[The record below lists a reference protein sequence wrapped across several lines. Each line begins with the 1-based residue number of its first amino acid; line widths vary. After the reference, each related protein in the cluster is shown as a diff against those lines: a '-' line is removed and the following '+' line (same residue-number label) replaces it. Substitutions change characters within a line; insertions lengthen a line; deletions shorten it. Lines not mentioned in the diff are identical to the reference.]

1 MTYVP
6 AFAPTLKA
14 PPTDALLAEIAAL
27 RLERNRLRDA
37 LTRQRADRQQLAL
50 DRLLAGAHRDALTL
64 LRLAAL
70 GLPVGRS
77 SGALPRRRWAYA
89 VALLRMARLTRRGR
103 DLRIVASPDAALDAL
118 DLAIRGAR
126 MLPGAYARHV
136 PPSLRPLAL
145 ARTLRRT

>member
-6 AFAPTLKA
+6 ATPSAPT
-14 PPTDALLAEIAAL
+14 PTPDDALLAEIAAL

-37 LTRQRADRQQLAL
+37 LTRQRADRQRFAL
-50 DRLLAGAHRDALTL
+50 DRLLDGAHRDALAL

-103 DLRIVASPDAALDAL
+103 DLRIVVSADAALDAL

-126 MLPGAYARHV
+126 MLPSAYARHV

-145 ARTLRRT
+145 ARTLRRP